1 MVREWSIERDDRLLK
16 ELYPETAKKVLPY
29 IEEACDRME
38 YNGSRMYDQFP
49 DRQMMRRTNDRIY
62 ETVQRRLLEPEQDQK
77 VKKPE
82 EIYADD
88 EIFATSFRPRREEK
102 DRDGYLRELIDVLMY
117 HEMFSRRCR
126 HNQCKCCRR

>member
-88 EIFATSFRPRREEK
+88 ELSAPQGRKRQRRLSERA
-102 DRDGYLRELIDVLMY
+102 D
-117 HEMFSRRCR
+117 
-126 HNQCKCCRR
+126 